1 VASISKRLRFE
12 VLKRDNFQ
20 CAYCGARAPDVALEV
35 DHILARANGG
45 TDEFLN
51 LVTACWPCN
60 RGKSSVPLDE
70 NHALERQVSE
80 IERIEEQAATL
91 DQLRQRK
98 AEADEL
104 LDLQVD
110 AIDDAIHGHTE
121 CSLTES
127 GRKTVR
133 RWLSTDSVEALMTA
147 VDAAAETYARGRMSK
162 REWETFFKK
171 IPAIAAFRKRHGA
184 KSEAFRKALY
194 AAGIM
199 RNRHNQGA
207 FPEYTEGGFQDL
219 YEEMFDLLPAAACE
233 EIADEIIKAAKT
245 YPQYLML
252 EEELVSA
259 LCEFREAFGG

>member
-1 VASISKRLRFE
+1 MV
-12 VLKRDNFQ
+12 
-20 CAYCGARAPDVALEV
+20 LEV

-51 LVTACWPCN
+51 LVTACAPCN
-60 RGKSSVPLDE
+60 RGKSAVRLTE
-70 NHALERQVSE
+70 NHALEKQVSQ

-91 DQLRQRK
+91 EQLRQRK

-104 LDLQVD
+104 LNLQID

-121 CSLTES
+121 CSLTEA

-133 RWLSTDSVEALMTA
+133 RWLATDSVEALMTA
-147 VDAAAETYARGRMSK
+147 VDAAAQTYARGHMSK
-162 REWETFFKK
+162 REWDTFFKK

-199 RNRHNQGA
+199 RNRHKQGA
-207 FPEYTEGGFQDL
+207 FPEYTEGGFQDI
-219 YEEMFDLLPAAACE
+219 YEEMFDLLPPAACE
-233 EIADEIIKAAKT
+233 EMADEMVKAAKT
-245 YPQYLML
+245 YPHYLLM
-252 EEELVSA
+252 EEELVSTLA
-259 LCEFREAFGG
+259 ELREAFGD